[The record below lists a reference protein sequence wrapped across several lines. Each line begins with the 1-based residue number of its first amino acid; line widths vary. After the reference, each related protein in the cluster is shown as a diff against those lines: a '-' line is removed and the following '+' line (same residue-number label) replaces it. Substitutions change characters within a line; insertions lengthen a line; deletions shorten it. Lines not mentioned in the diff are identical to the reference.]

1 MPQSYSSQPYGY
13 FLWTERQAKMFPMAV
28 NITYKPLDGEIL
40 SAADTMLVGE
50 HSRHSSDYNRLK
62 FMYFPRP
69 SCFPYPSLL
78 CCFSSSIAPRVLCVF
93 FPSPFFFTV
102 PSSLKPELAHGSR
115 LSAAMVLEN
124 MRKFGE
130 FLGEKVDQVIPR
142 TPEREAE
149 LTVSI
154 KMVFYYLVFSVC
166 RISFDVTSHVMQ

>member
-1 MPQSYSSQPYGY
+1 
-13 FLWTERQAKMFPMAV
+13 
-28 NITYKPLDGEIL
+28 
-40 SAADTMLVGE
+40 
-50 HSRHSSDYNRLK
+50 
-62 FMYFPRP
+62 
-69 SCFPYPSLL
+69 
-78 CCFSSSIAPRVLCVF
+78 
-93 FPSPFFFTV
+93 
-102 PSSLKPELAHGSR
+102 
-115 LSAAMVLEN
+115 MVLEN